1 MGFLGGSEGE
11 NLPAMQE
18 TQVFDPWVRKIPWRR
33 EWQPTSVFLPEEFHG
48 QKSLASCSLSGRK
61 ELDMPELLTHTKL
74 IPVRNWDQMVI
85 KYPIAGQNIKK
96 RYLSIF
102 LTQVF

>member
-48 QKSLASCSLSGRK
+48 QRSQAVFSPGGCK
-61 ELDMPELLTHTKL
+61 ESDMTEQLNNNKG
-74 IPVRNWDQMVI
+74 M
-85 KYPIAGQNIKK
+85 YPGPGYERAFADYQWTDT
-96 RYLSIF
+96 L
-102 LTQVF
+102 VA